1 VKEVISYL
9 LSIAGCALMISVFA
23 AISGTRKYLEAR
35 TMVIHLLRTQPN
47 RAELVCR
54 SQKGTFGEAIAL
66 AMKNAAM
73 LKSNDL
79 NLIVMATKPSYDAQV
94 PMVKMYWK
102 GLFGKGKMAA
112 GLSLGGIVLAFAS
125 TASPILHILLGIVT
139 AAAGIYAFTVKA
151 DAERALAFARLEILP
166 EVERAFAEG
175 RYGFLPS
182 P

>member
-1 VKEVISYL
+1 
-9 LSIAGCALMISVFA
+9 MMTVFA
-23 AISGTRKYLEAR
+23 AVMGTRKYLEAR
-35 TMVIHLLRTQPN
+35 TMVIHLLRTQAN

-54 SQKGTFGEAIAL
+54 SQKGTFGEAIAS
-66 AMKNAAM
+66 AMKTAGM
-73 LKSNDL
+73 LKSTDI
-79 NLIVMATKPSYDAQV
+79 NLVSMATKPAYDAQV
-94 PMVKMYWK
+94 PLIKAYWK

-112 GLSLGGIVLAFAS
+112 GLSVGGIALAFAS

-139 AAAGIYAFTVKA
+139 AAAGIYAFTIKI
-151 DAERALAFARLEILP
+151 DAERALVHARLEVLP